1 MKGLDLANS
10 YVNIPENNK
19 KTINHARK
27 SLLLKKQFFS
37 SWLEIFL
44 VGPQRSILGPLLFN
58 SLLNDLLWF
67 NEKTDI
73 CNFADNNTLYNCA
86 QSINEVIE
94 NLHGDLNI
102 VFKWFNGNQKIAN
115 LGKCQ
120 FIIYQN

>member
-58 SLLNDLLWF
+58 ILLNDLLWF

-73 CNFADNNTLYNCA
+73 CNFADNNTLLCT
-86 QSINEVIE
+86 
-94 NLHGDLNI
+94 
-102 VFKWFNGNQKIAN
+102 
-115 LGKCQ
+115 
-120 FIIYQN
+120 IYQQSNRESSL